1 MKDCPQ
7 KKKDQEKTYSDS
19 AFAGLSKI
27 AQDFYGN
34 KTTEMFHGITE
45 IYEESE
51 EEFEFPETET
61 EEDRFQDKIEY
72 LN

>member
-7 KKKDQEKTYSDS
+7 KKRDQEKTDSDS
-19 AFAGLSKI
+19 AFAGLSDI

-34 KTTEMFHGITE
+34 RSTEMFHGITE

-51 EEFEFPETET
+51 EEMEAPKPE
-61 EEDRFQDKIEY
+61 EEDKIQDRIEY